1 MIAYIILITILALGV
16 GYIAGRI
23 HEFDLR
29 NRAMEKEFEKWN
41 KESGIS
47 A

>member
-1 MIAYIILITILALGV
+1 MIAYIIVITILALGV
-16 GYIAGRI
+16 GYIVGRI

-29 NRAMEKEFEKWN
+29 IRAMEREFEKWN
-41 KESGIS
+41 KKSGIG